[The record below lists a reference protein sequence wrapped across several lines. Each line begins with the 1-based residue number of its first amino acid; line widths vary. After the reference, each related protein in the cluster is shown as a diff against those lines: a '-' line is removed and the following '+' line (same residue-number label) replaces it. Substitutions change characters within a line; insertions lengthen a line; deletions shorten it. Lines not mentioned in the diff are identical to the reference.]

1 VPEKDI
7 VETLIEE
14 AMRIAESMERDGEAA
29 EHGSPQ
35 VTVG

>member
-14 AMRIAESMERDGEAA
+14 AMRIAESMERDGLALE
-29 EHGSPQ
+29 EGSPQ